1 MIKSMTGYGNAG
13 FENDQLVIQVEVRS
27 LNSKFLDLSIRS
39 PRHFSDKELEIRTLA
54 QSILD
59 RGKVS
64 ISVDFSTKGATD
76 IPVSINDSLFKLFY
90 SKYKELADSVN
101 DSNEDIFKLALQSPN
116 VISQISSEDK
126 ENEEDW
132 IEVKNV
138 ISQALKKCDSFRQD
152 EGNSLFEKL
161 IGNINT
167 ITSGLDQI
175 KSQEGKRK
183 DRIKDKIRNH
193 FNEWLEETSFDANRF
208 EQELIYY
215 FEKLDITEELV
226 RLETHLKYFSK
237 SLQEENMQGKKLGF
251 ISQEIGREI
260 NTIGSKANDAEMQM
274 HVILMKDELEKIKEQ
289 ALNVL

>member
-13 FENDQLVIQVEVRS
+13 FENDQLIIQVEVRS

-39 PRHFSDKELEIRTLA
+39 PRQFSDKELEIRTLA

-64 ISVDFSTKGATD
+64 ISVDFSTKGASD

-90 SKYKELADSVN
+90 EKYKGLANSVN

-132 IEVKNV
+132 VEVKNV
-138 ISQALKKCDSFRQD
+138 ITQALRKCDSFRQD

-167 ITSGLDQI
+167 IASGLDQI
-175 KSQEGKRK
+175 KSQEGNRK

-193 FNEWLEETSFDANRF
+193 FKEWLDETSFDANRF

-226 RLETHLKYFSK
+226 RLDTHLKYFSK
-237 SLQEENMQGKKLGF
+237 SLNEETMQGKKLGF

-260 NTIGSKANDAEMQM
+260 NTIGSKANDAEMQK

>member
-13 FENDQLVIQVEVRS
+13 FENDQLIIQVEVRS

-39 PRHFSDKELEIRTLA
+39 PRQFSDKELEIRTLA

-64 ISVDFSTKGATD
+64 ISVDFSTKGASD

-90 SKYKELADSVN
+90 TKYKELADSVN

-132 IEVKNV
+132 VEVKNV
-138 ISQALKKCDSFRQD
+138 ITQALKKCDSFRQD

-161 IGNINT
+161 TGNINT

-193 FNEWLEETSFDANRF
+193 FNEWLDETSFDANRF

-237 SLQEENMQGKKLGF
+237 SLNEEIMQGKKLGF

-260 NTIGSKANDAEMQM
+260 NTIGSKANDAEMQK

-289 ALNVL
+289 SLNVL

>member
-13 FENDQLVIQVEVRS
+13 FENDQYIIQVEVRS

-39 PRHFSDKELEIRTLA
+39 PRQFSGKELEIRNLA

-64 ISVDFSTKGATD
+64 ISIDFSTKGSED
-76 IPVSINDSLFKLFY
+76 LPVAINEDLFRLFFE
-90 SKYKELADSVN
+90 KYKGLASLVGESTPDL
-101 DSNEDIFKLALQSPN
+101 FKLALQSPN
-116 VISQISSEDK
+116 VISQVNSEEK
-126 ENEEDW
+126 EDEGDW
-132 IEVKNV
+132 IAIKKV
-138 ISQALKKCDSFRQD
+138 ITEALNKCDTFRQD
-152 EGNSLFEKL
+152 EGNSLYEKL
-161 IGNINT
+161 IGNVET
-167 ITSGLDQI
+167 IAIGLDQI
-175 KSQEGKRK
+175 KQDEGNRK
-183 DRIKDKIRNH
+183 TKIKDKIRNH
-193 FNEWLEETSFDANRF
+193 FKEWLDDTSFDANRF

-226 RLETHLKYFSK
+226 RLDTHLKYFSK
-237 SLQEENMQGKKLGF
+237 SIMEESMQGKKLGF

-260 NTIGSKANDAEMQM
+260 NTIGSKANDAGMQK